1 MPKKTLLVVCL
12 AMTLSIT
19 GLTSAQLVP
28 FPEISEDTDTLL
40 KTHKRAINARIEWWK
55 NKLLVADTVD
65 AVSDSCK
72 KLMHDYA
79 RSDNRTYKNF
89 FVTSCVKQYL
99 PLLSEKSEKKIP
111 LDDKLRREKLIQ
123 IASLLSKLRDRAI
136 LPALTSM
143 AVNKNPAVRL
153 LAWEGYKNSR
163 ARFIMSRRAT
173 DEMLKEIEKALKT
186 EKSPIVLRAVY
197 RLMNFR
203 GIDPELVSESTLK
216 KINDFFL
223 KILNATWN
231 TRRLGVL
238 EGKIQKIDRASREV
252 TVLGYLGSVDG
263 TTRKTKT
270 KVLQML
276 LDMSSTAAGV
286 YDRTLET
293 DPEVNK
299 ACSLLLLECEQN
311 LNAITETQSQLLEKG
326 LTSKL
331 ESGAAVQRAIFTWSD
346 KLKNLGVKTPTKPT
360 PQAPV
365 KPAVAPKT

>member
-1 MPKKTLLVVCL
+1 
-12 AMTLSIT
+12 
-19 GLTSAQLVP
+19 
-28 FPEISEDTDTLL
+28 
-40 KTHKRAINARIEWWK
+40 
-55 NKLLVADTVD
+55 
-65 AVSDSCK
+65 
-72 KLMHDYA
+72 
-79 RSDNRTYKNF
+79 
-89 FVTSCVKQYL
+89 
-99 PLLSEKSEKKIP
+99 
-111 LDDKLRREKLIQ
+111 
-123 IASLLSKLRDRAI
+123 
-136 LPALTSM
+136 
-143 AVNKNPAVRL
+143 
-153 LAWEGYKNSR
+153 
-163 ARFIMSRRAT
+163 
-173 DEMLKEIEKALKT
+173 
-186 EKSPIVLRAVY
+186 
-197 RLMNFR
+197 MNFR